1 MSVQRI
7 VGLLGWV
14 CAAGAAP
21 VGARAQI
28 WLPAACDI
36 KPGHQLVN
44 SGMQSLRSAFTTK
57 FADQKAKDLKDAER
71 VLTQAVTTGKQEK
84 NPAAWYYLGR
94 YYLMADDLAAADSAL
109 SKALTLAP
117 ACKEDIGLYRRQAW
131 VPVFNAGVQAWQ
143 GGQTDSA
150 IASFRRANQIYKAEP
165 MGFVYIANLFVGRE
179 EPDSAG
185 KKTDVAKY
193 HTDSLVY
200 ATRMDSA
207 AKYFRLA
214 AAAASDAKYARER
227 RDALFNVAR
236 VYHSAKRYTEAIP
249 AYLEYLAAYPGDVQG
264 MASLAGL
271 YLQADKRDSA
281 MALYSRVL
289 ERADSAGA
297 DELFGAAGSMLGAI
311 PSSPDTAAMDADCAK
326 VAKKKSPTLTARQVG
341 ARCAPAAA
349 DTMRKYHALADPQ
362 YRQVAKAYEAGLAKN
377 PYSRDALYNLAGVSY
392 LIGDSASVL
401 PLAQRLYAVDPLNRS
416 TLAKVAGGWQLKG
429 KKDSVL
435 YYLQIADSL
444 PVEITVSSFS
454 VTEKGVSLDGQMTN
468 FRPKASAPL
477 KITFDFLDAKGN
489 VVATQSQDVPT
500 LDPNASQEFKLK
512 VELKVEQPSVVAW
525 RYKRG

>member
-1 MSVQRI
+1 MSMQRFI
-7 VGLLGWV
+7 GLLGWV
-14 CAAGAAP
+14 CTAGAAP
-21 VGARAQI
+21 LAAQGQI

-44 SGMQSLRSAFTTK
+44 SGMQSLRSAFSTK

-71 VLTQAVTTGKQEK
+71 SLTQAVTSGKQEK

-94 YYLMADDLAAADSAL
+94 YYLMVQDVAGADSAL
-109 SKALTLAP
+109 SKALALAP
-117 ACKEDIGLYRRQAW
+117 PCKDDIGLYRRQEW
-131 VPVFNAGVQAWQ
+131 VPLFNAGVQAWQ
-143 GGQTDSA
+143 AGQTDSA
-150 IASFRRANQIYKAEP
+150 IASFRRANQIYQAEP
-165 MGFVYIANLFVGRE
+165 MGFVYIANLFVSRE

-185 KKTDVAKY
+185 KKTDAAKY

-200 ATRMDSA
+200 ATHMDSA

-214 AAAASDAKYARER
+214 VGVASDPKYARDR
-227 RDALFNVAR
+227 KDALFNVAR
-236 VYHSAKRYTEAIP
+236 VYHSAKRYDEAI
-249 AYLEYLAAYPGDVQG
+249 AVYREYLSPGNYPNDVQG

-271 YLQADKRDSA
+271 YGLTGKRDSA
-281 MALYSRVL
+281 MALYGRVL
-289 ERADSAGA
+289 EHADSAGA
-297 DELFGAAGSMLGAI
+297 DDLFTAAGSMLGAI
-311 PSSPDTAAMDADCAK
+311 PNSPDTAVMDADCGKA
-326 VAKKKSPTLTARQVG
+326 AKKKTPALTARQVA

-362 YRQVAKAYEAGLAKN
+362 YAMVAKTYQAGLVKN

-401 PLAQRLYAVDPLNRS
+401 PLAQRLYALDPMNRS
-416 TLAKVAGGWQLKG
+416 TLAKLAGGWQLKA

-435 YYLQIADSL
+435 YYLTIADSL
-444 PVEITVSSFS
+444 PVEITVSSFTP
-454 VTEKGVSLDGQMTN
+454 TEKGATLDGQMTN

-477 KITFDFLDAKGN
+477 KITVDFLDAKGN
-489 VVATQSQDVPT
+489 VVATQTQDVPA
-500 LDPNASQEFKLK
+500 LEPSASQEFK
-512 VELKVEQPSVVAW
+512 VKVEQAGVVAW

>member
-1 MSVQRI
+1 MSVQRFI
-7 VGLLGWV
+7 GLLGFV
-14 CAAGAAP
+14 CTAGAAP
-21 VGARAQI
+21 LAAQTGV

-44 SGMQSLRSAFTTK
+44 SGMQSLRSAFSTK

-71 VLTQAVTTGKQEK
+71 SLTQAVTNGKQDK

-94 YYLMADDLAAADSAL
+94 YYLMVDNLASADSAL
-109 SKALTLAP
+109 SKALELAP

-150 IASFRRANQIYKAEP
+150 IASFRRANQIYKGEP
-165 MGFVYIANLFVGRE
+165 MGFIYIANLFVGRE

-185 KKTDVAKY
+185 KKSDAAKY
-193 HTDSLVY
+193 HTDSVVY
-200 ATRMDSA
+200 ATHMDSA

-214 AAAASDAKYARER
+214 VAAASDPKYARDR

-236 VYHSAKRYTEAIP
+236 VYHSAKRYDEAIA
-249 AYLEYLAAYPGDVQG
+249 AYREYLVAYPGDVAG

-271 YLQADKRDSA
+271 YGLTGNRDSA
-281 MALYSRVL
+281 AAIYGRVL
-289 ERADSAGA
+289 EHADSASA
-297 DELFGAAGSMLGAI
+297 DELFTAAGSMLGAI
-311 PSSPDTAAMDADCAK
+311 PNSPDTAVMDADCGKA
-326 VAKKKSPTLTARQVG
+326 AKKKTPALTARQVA

-349 DTMRKYHALADPQ
+349 DTMRKYHALVDPQ
-362 YRQVAKAYEAGLAKN
+362 YSVVAKTYQAGLKKN
-377 PYSRDALYNLAGVSY
+377 HYSRDALYNLAGVSY
-392 LIGDSASVL
+392 LIGDSANVL
-401 PLAQRLYAVDPLNRS
+401 PLAQRLYAIDPMNRS
-416 TLAKVAGGWQLKG
+416 TLAKLAGGWQLKG

-435 YYLQIADSL
+435 YYLTIADSL
-444 PVEITVSSFS
+444 PVEITVSSFTP
-454 VTEKGVSLDGQMTN
+454 TEKGATLDAQMTN
-468 FRPKASAPL
+468 FRPKPSPPL

-489 VVATQSQDVPT
+489 VVATQTQDVPA
-500 LDPNASQEFKLK
+500 LDSNGSQSFKLK
-512 VELKVEQPSVVAW
+512 VEQPGVVAW

>member
-1 MSVQRI
+1 MSVQRFI
-7 VGLLGWV
+7 GLVAWI
-14 CAAGAAP
+14 CTAGATPLA
-21 VGARAQI
+21 AQTGI

-71 VLTQAVTTGKQEK
+71 SLTQAVTSGKQEK
-84 NPAAWYYLGR
+84 NAAAWYYLGR
-94 YYLMADDLAAADSAL
+94 YDLMVDNLAGADSAL
-109 SKALTLAP
+109 SKALELAP

-143 GGQTDSA
+143 GGQSDSA

-165 MGFVYIANLFVGRE
+165 MGFIYIANLFIGRE
-179 EPDSAG
+179 EPDTAG
-185 KKTDVAKY
+185 KKTDAAKY
-193 HTDSLVY
+193 HADSLIY
-200 ATRMDSA
+200 ATHMDSA

-214 AAAASDAKYARER
+214 VGAASDPKYARDR

-236 VYHSAKRYTEAIP
+236 VYHSAKRYDEAIA
-249 AYLEYLAAYPGDVQG
+249 AYREYLAAYPGDVAG

-271 YLQADKRDSA
+271 YGLTGHRDSA
-281 MALYSRVL
+281 TALYSRVL
-289 ERADSAGA
+289 EHADSASA
-297 DELFGAAGSMLGAI
+297 DELFTAAGSMLGAI
-311 PSSPDTAAMDADCAK
+311 PNSPDTAVMDADCGKA
-326 VAKKKSPTLTARQVG
+326 AKKKSPALTARQVA

-362 YRQVAKAYEAGLAKN
+362 YSMVAKTYQAGLGKN

-392 LIGDSASVL
+392 MIGDSADVL
-401 PLAQRLYAVDPLNRS
+401 PLAQRLYALDPMNRS
-416 TLAKVAGGWQLKG
+416 TLAKLAGGWQLKG
-429 KKDSVL
+429 RKDSVL
-435 YYLQIADSL
+435 YYLTIADSL

-454 VTEKGVSLDGQMTN
+454 PVEKGATLAGQMTN
-468 FRPKASAPL
+468 FRPKPSLPL
-477 KITFDFLDAKGN
+477 KVTFDFLDAKGN
-489 VVATQSQDVPT
+489 VVVTQTQDVPA
-500 LDPNASQEFKLK
+500 LEPNVSQEFKLK
-512 VELKVEQPSVVAW
+512 VDQPGVVAW